1 MTGKD
6 ELHDL
11 VNRIDKDAAGDV
23 GTVELKLNAIGTDIR
38 YSQRSASDES
48 GRPSEH

>member
-11 VNRIDKDAAGDV
+11 VDGFDKDAAGDV
-23 GTVELKLNAIGTDIR
+23 GTVELSAIGTDIR

-48 GRPSEH
+48 GPTF